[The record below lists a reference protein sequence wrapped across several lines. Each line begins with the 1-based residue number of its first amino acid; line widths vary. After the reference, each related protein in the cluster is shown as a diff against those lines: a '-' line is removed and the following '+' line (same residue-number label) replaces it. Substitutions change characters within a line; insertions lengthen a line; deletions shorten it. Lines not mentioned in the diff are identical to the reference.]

1 MANPTQSIGLHGVV
15 PAFPMDISS
24 SAAQAQPRVIMQRD
38 TIAMQ
43 GVVRGDP
50 HGIQTPTK
58 EILWTEN
65 QALQSHLSWTQQE
78 ANQQIHST
86 KEAAAHKL
94 ENALTGY
101 KNEFCDACELYEDRL
116 YATQAQEVFTYAAIS
131 KSAQTQAAA
140 TQMNA
145 KLAMQRA
152 ELEMNVVRQK
162 EMTAQQDLFTTEQ
175 HLAQSRAHITKATSE
190 GQAQTQA
197 LFQSQA
203 QVQNAA
209 DNASAHLEQ
218 LRYEKELQK

>member
-162 EMTAQQDLFTTEQ
+162 GKRWLRSRICSPPNNS
-175 HLAQSRAHITKATSE
+175 LPSRAPIS
-190 GQAQTQA
+190 
-197 LFQSQA
+197 
-203 QVQNAA
+203 
-209 DNASAHLEQ
+209 
-218 LRYEKELQK
+218 LRLPVRDKRRQRL